1 MKSKISFCNLTVLKK
16 DVTRFLP
23 VWLIYLILALLVT
36 STFLGN
42 FAGSTAIT
50 LAGILSYAMPA
61 IILCYALVTA
71 ITLFGDL
78 FNSRM
83 CNALHAMPLRRETLF
98 FTHYL
103 SGLAM
108 FFVPNLLLAV
118 ILMAT
123 MGALWYVALIW
134 LGAAMLMYLFFF
146 SLAVLCVILTGNR
159 FAAILIY
166 ALFNFFVWEYLWI
179 AEALLEPMLEGV
191 RLNTSFLNYC
201 SPVVKLSGAELIRVT
216 HVCPSSDSHR
226 YTDNCLYAVGADAA
240 AWVYLAVIAVIGICL
255 AGGALALYR
264 KRHLESAGDFA
275 AFTPVRWIVS
285 VFGSIVGGI
294 VFATFGGELM
304 ISFLFVGITVGFF
317 LLEMLLQRKVKIFS
331 RAALIKWGAIM
342 VAMAL
347 VLICGAV
354 DICGLETYVPDAD
367 RVSKV
372 IVSTS
377 YFSDYE
383 LNQIFSGE
391 GGEVYRPF
399 VLTDDPA
406 EIQTVLDAHA
416 EAIEE
421 LQYSQSVNPKTH
433 IVISYRL
440 KGGRIVTRF
449 YNMRNSGSAYQ
460 KILALFGTVESL
472 LGGISDPSVMRK
484 HVSNIHFR
492 EDMLP
497 DFAVDKLIALLYED
511 AENGLLSSDEHETE
525 RIHIS
530 LEKSALTEGATALG
544 FSLDVPDGSAS
555 YQYLAKDLPQLLS
568 DPEYLFG
575 CEYAFLST
583 HIDSITSETDCDVDT
598 AAMLDAI
605 WKDAESGKLPQ
616 LWSYHSSCDY
626 SHTLTF
632 RWHDEIGTTHTL
644 DLVICEHA
652 KNAWELLSPDGE

>member
-61 IILCYALVTA
+61 IILCYALITA

-118 ILMAT
+118 IWMAT
-123 MGALWYVALIW
+123 LGALWYVALIW
-134 LGAAMLMYLFFF
+134 LGAVMLMYLFFF

-159 FAAILIY
+159 FAAILMY
-166 ALFNFFVWEYLWI
+166 ALFNFSAWEFLWI
-179 AEALLEPMLEGV
+179 AEGLLEPILEGV
-191 RLNTSFLNYC
+191 RLNMSFLNYY
-201 SPVVKLSGAELIRVT
+201 SPVVKLSGANLIRVT
-216 HVCPSSDSHR
+216 HVCPSSDSHW
-226 YTDNCLYAVGADAA
+226 YSDNCLYAVGGDVA

-275 AFTPVRWIVS
+275 AFRPVRWIVS
-285 VFGSIVGGI
+285 VFGSLVGGI
-294 VFATFGGELM
+294 VFATFGAFGGELV
-304 ISFLFVGITVGFF
+304 ISFLFIGITVGFF

-331 RAALIKWGAIM
+331 RTALIKWGAIM
-342 VAMAL
+342 AAMAL

-383 LNQIFSGE
+383 LDQIFSGE
-391 GGEVYRPF
+391 GGETHRPF

-421 LQYSQSVNPKTH
+421 LQYSQSVNSKTR

-460 KILALFGTVESL
+460 KIQALFGTVESL
-472 LGGISDPSVMRK
+472 FCGIPDPSVMRK
-484 HVSNIHFR
+484 HVSKIHFR
-492 EDMLP
+492 EDVLP

-511 AENGLLSSDEHETE
+511 AENGLLPTHETE
-525 RIHIS
+525 RKTEHIHIS
-530 LEKSALTEGATALG
+530 MEKSALAEGATALG
-544 FSLDVPDGSAS
+544 FCWMCPTEVRL
-555 YQYLAKDLPQLLS
+555 
-568 DPEYLFG
+568 
-575 CEYAFLST
+575 
-583 HIDSITSETDCDVDT
+583 INI
-598 AAMLDAI
+598 
-605 WKDAESGKLPQ
+605 
-616 LWSYHSSCDY
+616 
-626 SHTLTF
+626 
-632 RWHDEIGTTHTL
+632 
-644 DLVICEHA
+644 
-652 KNAWELLSPDGE
+652 

>member
-123 MGALWYVALIW
+123 LGALWYVALIW

-159 FAAILIY
+159 FAAILMY
-166 ALFNFFVWEYLWI
+166 ALFNFFAWEFLWI
-179 AEALLEPMLEGV
+179 AESLLEPMLEGV

-216 HVCPSSDSHR
+216 HVCPSSDSHW
-226 YTDNCLYAVGADAA
+226 YSDNCLYAVGCDAA
-240 AWVYLAVIAVIGICL
+240 AWVYLAVIAAIGLCL

-294 VFATFGGELM
+294 VFATFSTFGGELV
-304 ISFLFVGITVGFF
+304 ISFLFIGITVGFF

-354 DICGLETYVPDAD
+354 DICGLETYVPNAD

-383 LNQIFSGE
+383 LDQIFSGE
-391 GGEVYRPF
+391 GGETYRPF

-421 LQYSQSVNPKTH
+421 LQYSQSVNSKTH
-433 IVISYRL
+433 VVISYRL

-460 KILALFGTVESL
+460 KIQALFGTVESL
-472 LGGISDPSVMRK
+472 FCGISDPSLMRK
-484 HVSNIHFR
+484 YVSNIRFR
-492 EDMLP
+492 EDVLP
-497 DFAVDKLIALLYED
+497 DFAVDKLIPLLYED
-511 AENGLLSSDEHETE
+511 AEKRLFSTDEHETK
-525 RIHIS
+525 RIRIS
-530 LEKSALTEGATALG
+530 LEKSALSEGATALG
-544 FSLDVPDGSAS
+544 FSLDVPAGSAS
-555 YQYLAKDLPQLLS
+555 YQYLTKDLPQLLS

-575 CEYAFLST
+575 CNYAFLST
-583 HIDSITSETDCDVDT
+583 HIDSITSETGYDIDT
-598 AAMLDAI
+598 AVLLDAI
-605 WKDAESGKLPQ
+605 WKDAESGNLPQ
-616 LWSYHSSCDY
+616 LESYHGSCDY
-626 SHTLTF
+626 PTALTF
-632 RWHDEIGTTHTL
+632 RWHDENGTTHTL
-644 DLVICEHA
+644 DLMICKHA
-652 KNAWELLSPDGE
+652 KNAWELLE